1 MLLTIYMT
9 LNRSAK
15 FARAHCT
22 EGRLE
27 QLLEHRQGEAVEG
40 GAAGQRRRAG
50 RIAC

>member
-1 MLLTIYMT
+1 MLLTSYMT
-9 LNRSAK
+9 LNRSAEL
-15 FARAHCT
+15 ARAHCI

-27 QLLEHRQGEAVEG
+27 QLLEHWQGEAVEG